1 MVDNA
6 RTLGLS
12 CLVPGWGLRD
22 LLSRG
27 HKARCS
33 STMGNDKAQ
42 LFALCPRQF
51 VRVVGVGP
59 GVPGGPG
66 GGKDGV
72 RRGQGG
78 GLCRCK
84 GGPEGRG
91 GRRDRGKEGFGWR
104 CAAE

>member
-42 LFALCPRQF
+42 LFAF
-51 VRVVGVGP
+51 VSSPVCQSFGGGAGGARGLMVDRTAAGVGL
-59 GVPGGPG
+59 GVGAG
-66 GGKDGV
+66 GGSAARVKS
-72 RRGQGG
+72 
-78 GLCRCK
+78 
-84 GGPEGRG
+84 GR
-91 GRRDRGKEGFGWR
+91 
-104 CAAE
+104 

>member
-42 LFALCPRQF
+42 LFAF
-51 VRVVGVGP
+51 VSSPVCQSCGGGA
-59 GVPGGPG
+59 GVPG
-66 GGKDGV
+66 
-72 RRGQGG
+72 GQGG

-84 GGPEGRG
+84 GGPEARG
-91 GRRDRGKEGFGWR
+91 VGEIEEKKGLVGDARLSRD
-104 CAAE
+104 

>member
-59 GVPGGPG
+59 GVPGARRGA
-66 GGKDGV
+66 
-72 RRGQGG
+72 RRGQG
-78 GLCRCK
+78 
-84 GGPEGRG
+84 
-91 GRRDRGKEGFGWR
+91 RGKEWARRG
-104 CAAE
+104 

>member
-42 LFALCPRQF
+42 LFAF
-51 VRVVGVGP
+51 VSSPVCQSC
-59 GVPGGPG
+59 G
-66 GGKDGV
+66 GGAGGATGA
-72 RRGQGG
+72 RRGQG
-78 GLCRCK
+78 
-84 GGPEGRG
+84 
-91 GRRDRGKEGFGWR
+91 RGKEWARRG
-104 CAAE
+104 